1 MTITVLTSASGSPGV
16 TTTAL
21 GLTVH
26 WPESC
31 LLVDTDYQKAVLTGY
46 LEGATVTP
54 NHLVHV
60 INAARYTAT
69 AREAVW
75 RQAIP
80 LPDDDPDGRRRLLL
94 PGLPSPATTDALKGS
109 WRSIAAA
116 LCSLDATGI
125 DVIVD
130 LGRLTP
136 DGVHPALL
144 EVASNVLLMIK
155 PTLRAVGAAHWAA
168 QRLVD
173 QHAEHGS
180 SARLGLLLVRRPL
193 ITKTTFVSRA
203 DPTPRGFDAEEIE
216 AFLPLKVRG
225 VIVHDP
231 VHAALLSDGGPRGP
245 KFGRSSYATSLL
257 SVGQDL
263 ARSPSP
269 RSRHDTAGQHS
280 DSQHSD
286 SQSRVG
292 QDASDVPGT
301 RQPKATEVAS

>member
-21 GLTVH
+21 GLTLH

-94 PGLPSPATTDALKGS
+94 PGLPSPTTLDALKGS
-109 WRSIAAA
+109 WRPIAAA
-116 LCSLDATGI
+116 LRSLDATGI

-144 EVASNVLLMIK
+144 EVASQVLLMIK
-155 PTLRAVGAAHWAA
+155 PTLRSVGAAHWAA

-225 VIVHDP
+225 VITHDP

-245 KFGRSSYATSLL
+245 KFARSGYATSLL

-263 ARSPSP
+263 ARPPGPRVHRDESGHDVTHDRPDTVQPS
-269 RSRHDTAGQHS
+269 
-280 DSQHSD
+280 
-286 SQSRVG
+286 
-292 QDASDVPGT
+292 
-301 RQPKATEVAS
+301 ATEVAS